1 MEPIISPWF
10 FYVLGVIEGI
20 QSLFGVTGGVL
31 LVVSLATIIPMAI
44 EYDLR
49 KTMKWHALG
58 SIVGVVFI
66 TVAILIPTKETVI
79 QMAVAKQV
87 TPDNITTITNI
98 GKAVK
103 DEAKADILDILKS
116 LKGDAD

>member
-1 MEPIISPWF
+1 MEPIISPLF
-10 FYVLGVIEGI
+10 FYVLGVIEGV
-20 QSLFGVTGGVL
+20 QSLFGVTGGVFL
-31 LVVSLATIIPMAI
+31 LISLVTMIPMAI

-49 KTMKWHALG
+49 KTMKWHILG
-58 SIVGVVFI
+58 SVVGILFV

-87 TPDNITTITNI
+87 TPDNINTITNI

-103 DEAKADILDILKS
+103 DEAKSDILDVIKT
-116 LKGDAD
+116 LKGDN